1 MAGKTQAL
9 AKRVEDNHPNI
20 RSRSDSTVYN
30 PPSVPLQPNTEVLH
44 YRLIEK
50 IGEGGMGVVWR
61 AVDTTLDREV
71 AIKVLPE
78 AMAQDTESLA
88 RFEREAKLL
97 ASLNHPNI
105 ATVHGLHEAEGHR
118 FLAMELVAGE
128 DLAERLERGRPPVDE
143 VTRIAL
149 QIALALEVAHDNG
162 VIHRDLKP
170 ANVRLTPDGVAKVL
184 DFGLAK
190 AYESGSGAS
199 SESSLSPTLTSRGT
213 MEGLI
218 LGTASYM
225 SPEQAAGQTVD
236 KRCDVW
242 SFGVVLWEMLVGGRL
257 FRGETVSHT
266 LADVL
271 RQEIDLSEVPADL
284 PPSLAWLLER
294 CLERDAARRL
304 RDIGEARVVLE
315 NLIAGRESVVER
327 VSPSATDATE
337 KPTASKLPWVL
348 AGLAG
353 LAAIVGFILLATR
366 PEPPPPPVGRFTIT
380 SAVGGATRTGDGRLI
395 AISPNGGLIANTG
408 ASAGD
413 DVLYLR
419 PIGSFESNAVH
430 VTAARLPFFS
440 PDGRHLGF
448 VANQG
453 LWTVN
458 LNGGAPVR
466 LGAAEAFPTSVTW
479 SADDYIYIVS
489 GGSISRIAMGGN
501 EVTQVSSADDSSKVF
516 LSVDRLPSGR
526 DLLVT
531 VRDADSGNSWL
542 NTLDPETGELS
553 DIGLEGSDPRY
564 LASGHLLFA
573 AGDRVM
579 AVEFDLDQLKPAGI
593 PVAVLERVGIEGG
606 LMQLSVSDNGTVV
619 YLPEVPGEQ
628 SRLVLV
634 DREGLVRPLLA
645 NSLPYAFP
653 NDPRFSPD
661 GTKLVNSSALGP
673 IWVLDLESETPT
685 RISEQGFYP
694 QWSRDGSTVY
704 YGTTRGESFDLFERR
719 IDMSAPETMILDREN
734 NLRTGEMAPDGAL
747 IFREEIFGK
756 GMDLMRWPDLADPS
770 SIEPLL
776 EGSANELSPAVSPD
790 GRWLAYVSDETGRD
804 DVFVTSYPEPGGHV
818 QISVA
823 GATSPAWSPD
833 SKELFYFEKDRL
845 IAVQIETKPT
855 FRVVNRETLFSGNY
869 SQYRWQ
875 RQYDVHPDGDE
886 FVMIESPAGGEVEVV
901 INWFTELERLLPT
914 TAR

>member
-1 MAGKTQAL
+1 M
-9 AKRVEDNHPNI
+9 
-20 RSRSDSTVYN
+20 
-30 PPSVPLQPNTEVLH
+30 
-44 YRLIEK
+44 
-50 IGEGGMGVVWR
+50 
-61 AVDTTLDREV
+61 
-71 AIKVLPE
+71 
-78 AMAQDTESLA
+78 
-88 RFEREAKLL
+88 AKLL

-105 ATVHGLHEAEGHR
+105 APVPGLHEAEGQR
-118 FLAMELVAGE
+118 FLAMVLVAGE
-128 DLAERLERGRPPVDE
+128 YLAERLERGRPSVDE
-143 VTRIAL
+143 TCRVAR
-149 QIALALEVAHDNG
+149 QIAVALEVAHENG

-190 AYESGSGAS
+190 AYESASGAS
-199 SESSLSPTLTSRGT
+199 SDASLSPTLTSRGT
-213 MEGLI
+213 VEGLI

-225 SPEQAAGQTVD
+225 SPEQAAGHPVD
-236 KRCDVW
+236 KRCDIW

-271 RQEIDLSEVPADL
+271 RQEIDLSEVPDDL
-284 PPSLAWLLER
+284 PASLKWLLER
-294 CLERDAARRL
+294 CLERDASRRL

-315 NLIAGRESVVER
+315 DRVAGREWTVESR
-327 VSPSATDATE
+327 TALPAADPE
-337 KPTASKLPWVL
+337 LPTASRLPWVV

-353 LAAIVGFILLATR
+353 LAAVLGFTLLATR
-366 PEPPPPPVGRFTIT
+366 PEPPAPSVGRFTIT
-380 SAVGGATRTGDGRLI
+380 STVGGATRTGDGRLI
-395 AISPNGGLIANTG
+395 AISPDGSLIANTG

-419 PIGSFESNAVH
+419 PIGSFESNTVH
-430 VTAARLPFFS
+430 ATAARLPFFS
-440 PDGRHLGF
+440 PDGSHLGF

-453 LWTVN
+453 LWSVN

-479 SADDYIYIVS
+479 SADDHIYLVS
-489 GGSISRIAMGGN
+489 GGSISRIAVGGS
-501 EVTQVSSADDSSKVF
+501 EISPVSSVQETSQVF
-516 LSVDRLPSGR
+516 LSVDRLPSGKA
-526 DLLVT
+526 LLVS
-531 VRDADSGNSWL
+531 VRDAGGGNTWL
-542 NTLDPETGELS
+542 KTLDPETGELS
-553 DIGLEGSDPRY
+553 DLGLEGSDPRY
-564 LASGHLLFA
+564 VSSGHLLFA

-579 AVEFDLDQLKPAGI
+579 AVHFDPETLQTSGI
-593 PVAVLERVGIEGG
+593 PVAVLDRVGIEGG
-606 LMQLSVSDNGTVV
+606 LMQLSVADNGTAV

-645 NSLPYAFP
+645 NPLPYAFP

-673 IWVLDLESETPT
+673 VWVLDLESETPT

-694 QWSRDGSTVY
+694 QWSRDGTTVY
-704 YGTTRGESFDLFERR
+704 YGTTRGESFDLFARR
-719 IDMSAPETMILDREN
+719 IDMSAPETVILHREN
-734 NLRTGEMAPDGAL
+734 NLRTGEKAPDGAI

-756 GMDLMRWPDLADPS
+756 GMDLMRWPDLDDPS

-776 EGSANELSPAVSPD
+776 DGPANELSPAVSPN

-818 QISVA
+818 QVSIA

-833 SKELFYFEKDRL
+833 SKELYYFEKDRL
-845 IAVQIETKPT
+845 IAVQIETEPG
-855 FRVVNRETLFSGNY
+855 FRVVNRETLFTGNY

-875 RQYDVHPDGDE
+875 RQYDVHPDGND
-886 FVMIESPAGGEVEVV
+886 FVMIESPAGGEVEIVV
-901 INWFTELERLLPT
+901 NWFTELERLLPGSG
-914 TAR
+914 R